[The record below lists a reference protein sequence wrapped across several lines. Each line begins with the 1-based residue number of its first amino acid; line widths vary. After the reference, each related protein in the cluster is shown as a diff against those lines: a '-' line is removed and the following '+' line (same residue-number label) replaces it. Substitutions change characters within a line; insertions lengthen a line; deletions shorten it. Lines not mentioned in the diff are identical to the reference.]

1 MDEGLF
7 QDASYEILDA
17 LDRMPT
23 LNDAVAKR
31 AGAIMFDKTKHA
43 LAEKSKFL
51 DPVTLFCVWK
61 YLLIRLGFNTIHPT
75 LVFVT
80 RPLKF
85 DRFKWRITSLFAYDE
100 LNVYR

>member
-31 AGAIMFDKTKHA
+31 AWAIMLDKTKHA
-43 LAEKSKFL
+43 LAAKSKFL
-51 DPVTLFCVWK
+51 GPVTLFCVWE
-61 YLLIRLGFNTIHPT
+61 YVLIRHGFGTIHPT

-80 RPLKF
+80 RSLKF
-85 DRFKWRITSLFAYDE
+85 GRSKWNNLLVRI
-100 LNVYR
+100 